1 MITDMIVKLEKQAG
15 ADATE
20 EAYCDKELRE
30 SNEKKA
36 GRTAEI
42 EQMTTR
48 VDQAAAKSAKLK
60 EEAATLGSE
69 LSEYSKSWAEMDKLR
84 GEMKAAYE
92 ESKAESEISKLSK
105 SQAET
110 DKCLWCA
117 AKLPKGG
124 DDLCKDCLDEEFDD
138 D

>member
-1 MITDMIVKLEKQAG
+1 MITDMMVKLEKQAG

-60 EEAATLGSE
+60 EEAAT
-69 LSEYSKSWAEMDKLR
+69 YSTSWAEMDKFR